1 MASKEIAAL
10 SVSLELNSDNF
21 TKQLQMVTRATN
33 SMEKNFKLAQKELET
48 TENKFKTLDKA
59 ISSGKDS
66 IEAYGMKIDT
76 LKKRKEEANKVLDK
90 AKEKF
95 ERLENT
101 LDREVKTLNELE
113 KTVGKSSTAY
123 ENQKKVVAEAEK
135 AYEKQVVAIGKAE
148 NQVKRYDA
156 QIKKAEE
163 SQNSLK
169 TSVEKLQQ
177 EYDKFTLQ
185 KSAKSVN
192 DFITKMKEADNE
204 FTKLGQNLSDVG
216 KSMATNVTLPLAA
229 FGGVVTKI
237 GIDFDTSIS
246 KCASISDDFAK
257 NIESI
262 EVKAREMG
270 KATSFSAADAA
281 DGLSYMALAG
291 WDAQTSM
298 NSIEPV
304 LRLAEAG
311 AMDLALASDLVTDSM
326 GALGLESE
334 DLQGYLDKVAK
345 TSTISNTSIQQLMEA
360 ILNVGG
366 TAQTLKLPMSE
377 LNAYLGILGDN
388 GIKGAYA
395 GTKLNSILTRMTAQS
410 SVAAKGWKSLGVE
423 VFDADG
429 QFRGL
434 TTVLSE
440 TREALAGMSEEEQ
453 QVALKAIVGTD
464 NINAF
469 KFMIQSTT
477 GTVQEYTE
485 SIENSNG
492 KLSELARIMKDNLGG
507 DLEVLKSTFEETCL
521 VLYKKMEPALRNI
534 VEKVTEFIASIG
546 ELNPE
551 LLEWGLKVALVVAAV
566 GPLLMVVGKLLTVGG
581 NAVIL
586 FNTLKGVTAGSAGG
600 FGLLSKAI
608 ALLSGPQ
615 GIALLVAS
623 LTMVIAKLGENE
635 VVLSS
640 LQEKWGYLGEIIGS
654 VCEHMSGVVQLSIG
668 NICILIGTLGKSIL
682 ALLKGDFKS
691 IDDIWSEGWAKMEN
705 NTAKAMSNINY
716 ESTNGIALMREMT
729 EIELNNLTGTFDVA
743 LKELP
748 KLTADNASEMANT
761 FVTRMQGL
769 DNDTLTILRGTSDT
783 MAVLF
788 EGIYEN
794 MSREDA
800 HKKFTSNL
808 ESMAKSGEFNS
819 DKISEDIA
827 NAMQLIDRHVMDG
840 SERVKSSA
848 EDMFENLS
856 SISQFGMD
864 ATVENVVGSVNKMS
878 DETISQ
884 LASMGGHWQTL
895 FGGIALTGKES
906 VGDMEAHIRGR
917 LETIAVEHPEFIAQM
932 KEQMTLY
939 FEQANVEGSAS
950 MDTLST
956 NVETELSEV
965 EKSMST
971 HTENGANSVDTNT
984 KTAAENAK
992 KNTES
997 LKNNVDTNTKNAS
1010 DSAKKNMDDAAKGV
1024 ADATSNMA
1032 KDAKKGTGEVAK
1044 NTDSDMQ
1051 KANKAVQ
1058 QSATDMYNGSKKSYQ
1073 KMADVA
1079 REEGTR
1085 MYLGVKTSAEK
1096 MASSAKSAATDMYR
1110 GVTTSTSRMADKAI
1124 ADWNRVKNAYSKSI
1138 KGTISVTKTEKTS
1151 KASKANYVPSENSLL
1166 DMSRSIE
1173 RISVDNLD
1181 IGSEIYR
1188 RNAIS
1193 PFGLSSTNNIM
1204 SGIMEGIN
1212 SNNSRMANSE
1222 SSMEKLLLQIL
1233 QTLQGNQTVV
1243 EVPVY
1248 LDGRQIA
1255 KTTAPYLQSELNT
1268 LTNRKNR
1275 LSGIV
1280 SL

>member
-21 TKQLQMVTRATN
+21 TKQLQMVSRATN
-33 SMEKNFKLAQKELET
+33 SMEKDFKLAQKELET
-48 TENKFKTLDKA
+48 TENKFKSLDKA
-59 ISSGKDS
+59 LTSGKNS

-76 LKKRKEEANKVLDK
+76 LKKRKEEANKILDK
-90 AKEKF
+90 AKEKYVKLG
-95 ERLENT
+95 ET
-101 LDREVKTLNELE
+101 LDKEQKTLNDLE
-113 KTVGKSSTAY
+113 KTVGKNSTAY
-123 ENQKKVVAEAEK
+123 ENQRKVVAEAEK
-135 AYEKQVVAIGKAE
+135 AYEKQSIAVGKAE
-148 NQVKRYDA
+148 NQVKRYEA

-163 SQNSLK
+163 SQASLK
-169 TSVEKLQQ
+169 ASVEKLQQ

-192 DFITKMKEADNE
+192 DFITKLKEADNE
-204 FTKLGQNLSDVG
+204 FTKLGKNLSDIG
-216 KSMATNVTLPLAA
+216 KSMTTSITLPLSA

-246 KCASISDDFAK
+246 KCASISEDFAK
-257 NIESI
+257 NIEAI
-262 EVKAREMG
+262 ENKAREMG

-298 NSIEPV
+298 ESIEPV

-366 TAQTLKLPMSE
+366 TAQTLKIPMSE
-377 LNAYLGILGDN
+377 LNAYLGVLGDN
-388 GIKGAYA
+388 GLKGALA

-434 TTVLSE
+434 TTVLGE
-440 TREALAGMSEEEQ
+440 TKEALAGMSEEEQ

-469 KFMIQSTT
+469 KFMLESTT
-477 GTVQEYTE
+477 GTVQEYTD

-521 VLYKKMEPALRNI
+521 VIYKKMEPALRDI
-534 VEKVTEFIASIG
+534 IEKVTEFVSSIG

-551 LLEWGLKVALVVAAV
+551 LLEWGLKVALVVAAI
-566 GPLLMVVGKLLTVGG
+566 GPLLMIVGKLISVGG

-586 FNTLKGVTAGSAGG
+586 FNTLKGATTGATGG

-608 ALLSGPQ
+608 AFLSGPQ
-615 GIALLVAS
+615 GMVLLVSA
-623 LTMVIAKLGENE
+623 LAMVIAKLGENE
-635 VVLSS
+635 DVLSS
-640 LQEKWGYLGEIIGS
+640 LQEKWGYLGEVIGS
-654 VCEHMSGVVQLSIG
+654 VCEHISGVVQLSIG
-668 NICILIGTLGKSIL
+668 NICILISTLGKSIL

-691 IDDIWSEGWAKMEN
+691 IDDIWAEGWAKMEN

-729 EIELNNLTGTFDVA
+729 EVELNNVIGTFDVA
-743 LKELP
+743 LQKLP
-748 KLTADNASEMANT
+748 QLTADNAGEMANV

-794 MSREDA
+794 MSKDEA
-800 HKKFTSNL
+800 QKKFTANL
-808 ESMAKSGEFNS
+808 ESMAKSGEYT
-819 DKISEDIA
+819 SEKVNQDIA
-827 NAMQLIDRHVMDG
+827 DAMNLIQQNVIDG
-840 SERVKSSA
+840 SERVKTSA
-848 EDMFENLS
+848 QDMFDNLTN
-856 SISQFGMD
+856 ISQFGMD
-864 ATVENVVGSVNKMS
+864 ATVQNVVGSVNKMS

-884 LASMGGHWQTL
+884 LASMGGHWETL
-895 FGGIALTGKES
+895 FGGIALTGKDAIF
-906 VGDMEAHIRGR
+906 DMESHIRGR
-917 LETIAVEHPEFIAQM
+917 LETMASEHPGFVAEMEAQM
-932 KEQMTLY
+932 SAY
-939 FEQANVEGSAS
+939 FEQANINGSTN

-956 NVETELSEV
+956 NVESELAQV
-965 EKSMST
+965 EQSMNT
-971 HTENGANSVDTNT
+971 HTENAANSVDANTRAAAESAKTNT
-984 KTAAENAK
+984 SDLSK
-992 KNTES
+992 
-997 LKNNVDTNTKNAS
+997 NVDENTKNAS
-1010 DSAKKNMDDAAKGV
+1010 KNAKSNMEDAAKGV
-1024 ADATSNMA
+1024 ANATSNMA
-1032 KDAKKGTGEVAK
+1032 RDAKKGTSEIAS
-1044 NTDSDMQ
+1044 NTDLDMQ

-1058 QSATDMYNGSKKSYQ
+1058 QSATDMYNGAKKSYV

-1079 REEGTR
+1079 RQEGTR
-1085 MYLGVKTSAEK
+1085 MYQGVKTSAEK

-1110 GVTTSTSRMADKAI
+1110 GVTTSTTKMANKAI
-1124 ADWNRVKNAYSKSI
+1124 ADWNRVKDAYSKSI

-1151 KASKANYVPSENSLL
+1151 TASLMPDAQSLQ

-1173 RISVDNLD
+1173 QVSVDNLD
-1181 IGSEIYR
+1181 VGSEMYR
-1188 RNAIS
+1188 RNTIT
-1193 PFGLSSTNNIM
+1193 PFGLSPNNIV
-1204 SGIMEGIN
+1204 SGIMDGIN
-1212 SNNSRMANSE
+1212 SNNSNRVSSE

-1248 LDGRQIA
+1248 LDGKQIA
-1255 KTTAPYLQSELNT
+1255 KTTAPYLQSELNS
-1268 LTNRKNR
+1268 LTDRKNR

>member
-163 SQNSLK
+163 AQNSLK

-204 FTKLGQNLSDVG
+204 FTKLGNNLSDIG
-216 KSMATNVTLPLAA
+216 KSMTTSITLPLSA

-246 KCASISDDFAK
+246 KCASISEDFAK
-257 NIESI
+257 NIEAI
-262 EVKAREMG
+262 EDKAREMG

-298 NSIEPV
+298 ESIEPV

-326 GALGLESE
+326 GALGYESDE
-334 DLQGYLDKVAK
+334 LQGYLDKVAK

-377 LNAYLGILGDN
+377 LSAYLGVLGDN
-388 GIKGAYA
+388 GLKGALA

-410 SVAAKGWKSLGVE
+410 SVAAKGWSQLGVK
-423 VFDADG
+423 VFTADG

-440 TREALAGMSEEEQ
+440 TREALSKMSEEEQ

-469 KFMIQSTT
+469 KFMLQSTT

-534 VEKVTEFIASIG
+534 IEKVTEFIASIG

-586 FNTLKGVTAGSAGG
+586 FNTLKGATAGSAGG

-635 VVLSS
+635 NVLSS
-640 LQEKWGYLGEIIGS
+640 LQEKWGYLGEVIGS

-682 ALLKGDFKS
+682 ALLKRDFKS
-691 IDDIWSEGWAKMEN
+691 IDDIWAEGWAKMEN

-716 ESTNGIALMREMT
+716 ESTNGIALLREMT
-729 EIELNNLTGTFDVA
+729 EVELNNVVGTFDVA
-743 LKELP
+743 LQKLP
-748 KLTADNASEMANT
+748 QLTADNASKMADT

-794 MSREDA
+794 MSKEDA
-800 HKKFTSNL
+800 HKKFTANL
-808 ESMAKSGEFNS
+808 ESMAKSGEYTS

-827 NAMQLIDRHVMDG
+827 EAMNLIDRHIMDG
-840 SERVKSSA
+840 SERVKASA

-864 ATVENVVGSVNKMS
+864 ATVQNVVSSVNKMS
-878 DETISQ
+878 DETIAQ
-884 LASMGGHWQTL
+884 LASMGGHWETL

-906 VGDMEAHIRGR
+906 VGDMESHIRGR
-917 LETIAVEHPEFIAQM
+917 LETMASEHPEFIAQM
-932 KEQMTLY
+932 KEQMTTY
-939 FEQANVEGSAS
+939 FEQANVNGSTS

-956 NVETELSEV
+956 NVESELAQV
-965 EKSMST
+965 EQSMST
-971 HTENGANSVDTNT
+971 HTENGANSVDANT

-992 KNTES
+992 KNTEA

-1032 KDAKKGTGEVAK
+1032 RDAKKGTSEIAS
-1044 NTDSDMQ
+1044 NTDTDMQ

-1110 GVTTSTSRMADKAI
+1110 GVTTSTRKMADNAI
-1124 ADWNRVKNAYSKSI
+1124 ADWNRIKNAYSKSI
-1138 KGTISVTKTEKTS
+1138 SGTVSVTKKETT
-1151 KASKANYVPSENSLL
+1151 ANYIPSTQALQNMSNSMEQVSLANIDTGS
-1166 DMSRSIE
+1166 DM
-1173 RISVDNLD
+1173 
-1181 IGSEIYR
+1181 YR
-1188 RNAIS
+1188 RSAIT
-1193 PFGLSSTNNIM
+1193 PFGLSSSNNIM
-1204 SGIMEGIN
+1204 SSIMDGIN
-1212 SNNSRMANSE
+1212 SNGLNTSNRE

>member
-21 TKQLQMVTRATN
+21 TKQLQMVSRATN
-33 SMEKNFKLAQKELET
+33 SMEKDFKLAQKELET
-48 TENKFKTLDKA
+48 TENKFKSLDKA
-59 ISSGKDS
+59 LTSGKNS

-76 LKKRKEEANKVLDK
+76 LKKRKEEANKILDK
-90 AKEKF
+90 AKEKYVKLG
-95 ERLENT
+95 ET
-101 LDREVKTLNELE
+101 LDKEQKTLNDLE
-113 KTVGKSSTAY
+113 KTVGKNSTAY
-123 ENQKKVVAEAEK
+123 ENQRKVVAEAEK
-135 AYEKQVVAIGKAE
+135 AYEKQSIAVGKAE
-148 NQVKRYDA
+148 NQVKRYEA

-163 SQNSLK
+163 SQASLK
-169 TSVEKLQQ
+169 ASVEKLQQ

-192 DFITKMKEADNE
+192 DFITKLKEADNE
-204 FTKLGQNLSDVG
+204 FTKLGNNLSDIG
-216 KSMATNVTLPLAA
+216 KSMTTSITLPLSA

-246 KCASISDDFAK
+246 KCASISEDFAK
-257 NIESI
+257 NIEAI
-262 EVKAREMG
+262 ENKAREMG

-298 NSIEPV
+298 ESIEPV

-366 TAQTLKLPMSE
+366 TAQTLKIPMSE
-377 LNAYLGILGDN
+377 LNAYLGVLGDN
-388 GIKGAYA
+388 GLKGALA

-434 TTVLSE
+434 TTVLGE
-440 TREALAGMSEEEQ
+440 TKEALAGMSEEEQ

-469 KFMIQSTT
+469 KFMLESTT
-477 GTVQEYTE
+477 GTVQEYTD

-521 VLYKKMEPALRNI
+521 VLYKKMEPALRDI
-534 VEKVTEFIASIG
+534 IEKVTEFVSSIG

-551 LLEWGLKVALVVAAV
+551 LLEWGLKVALVVAAI
-566 GPLLMVVGKLLTVGG
+566 GPLLMIVGKLISVGG

-586 FNTLKGVTAGSAGG
+586 FNTLKGATTGATGG

-608 ALLSGPQ
+608 AFLSGPQ
-615 GIALLVAS
+615 GMVLLVSA
-623 LTMVIAKLGENE
+623 LAMVIAKLGENE
-635 VVLSS
+635 DVLSS
-640 LQEKWGYLGEIIGS
+640 LQEKWGYLGEVIGS
-654 VCEHMSGVVQLSIG
+654 VCEHISGVVQLSIG
-668 NICILIGTLGKSIL
+668 NICILISTLGKSIL

-691 IDDIWSEGWAKMEN
+691 IDDIWAEGWAKMEN

-729 EIELNNLTGTFDVA
+729 EVELNNVIGTFDVA
-743 LKELP
+743 LQKLP
-748 KLTADNASEMANT
+748 QLTADNAGEMANV

-794 MSREDA
+794 MSKDEA
-800 HKKFTSNL
+800 QKKFTANL
-808 ESMAKSGEFNS
+808 ESMAKSGEYT
-819 DKISEDIA
+819 SEKVNQDIA
-827 NAMQLIDRHVMDG
+827 DAMNLIQQNVIDG
-840 SERVKSSA
+840 SERVKTSA
-848 EDMFENLS
+848 QDMFDNLTN
-856 SISQFGMD
+856 ISQFGMD
-864 ATVENVVGSVNKMS
+864 ATVQNVVGSVNKMS

-884 LASMGGHWQTL
+884 LASMGGHWETL
-895 FGGIALTGKES
+895 FGGIALTGKDAIF
-906 VGDMEAHIRGR
+906 DMESHIRGR
-917 LETIAVEHPEFIAQM
+917 LETMASEHPGFVAEMEAQM
-932 KEQMTLY
+932 SAY
-939 FEQANVEGSAS
+939 FEQANINGSTN

-956 NVETELSEV
+956 NVESELAQV
-965 EKSMST
+965 EQSMNT
-971 HTENGANSVDTNT
+971 HTENAANSVDANTRAAAESAKTNT
-984 KTAAENAK
+984 SDLSK
-992 KNTES
+992 
-997 LKNNVDTNTKNAS
+997 NVDENTKNAS
-1010 DSAKKNMDDAAKGV
+1010 KNAKSNMEDAAKGV
-1024 ADATSNMA
+1024 ANATSNMA
-1032 KDAKKGTGEVAK
+1032 RDAKKGTSEIAS
-1044 NTDSDMQ
+1044 NTDLDMQ

-1058 QSATDMYNGSKKSYQ
+1058 QSATDMYNGAKKSYV

-1079 REEGTR
+1079 RQEGTR
-1085 MYLGVKTSAEK
+1085 MYQGVKTSAEK

-1110 GVTTSTSRMADKAI
+1110 GVTTSTTKMANKAI
-1124 ADWNRVKNAYSKSI
+1124 ADWNRVKDAYSKSI

-1151 KASKANYVPSENSLL
+1151 TASLMPDAQSLQ

-1173 RISVDNLD
+1173 QVSVDNLD
-1181 IGSEIYR
+1181 VGSEMYR
-1188 RNAIS
+1188 RNTIT
-1193 PFGLSSTNNIM
+1193 PFGLSPNNIV
-1204 SGIMEGIN
+1204 SGIMDGIN
-1212 SNNSRMANSE
+1212 SNNSNRVSSE

-1248 LDGRQIA
+1248 LDGKQIA
-1255 KTTAPYLQSELNT
+1255 KTTAPYLQSELNS
-1268 LTNRKNR
+1268 LTDRKNR

>member
-135 AYEKQVVAIGKAE
+135 AYEKQVVAVGKAE

-163 SQNSLK
+163 AQNSLK

-192 DFITKMKEADNE
+192 DFIAKMKEADNE
-204 FTKLGQNLSDVG
+204 FTKLGQNLSDIG
-216 KSMATNVTLPLAA
+216 KSMTTNVTLPLAA

-298 NSIEPV
+298 ESIEPV

-469 KFMIQSTT
+469 KFMVQSTT

-521 VLYKKMEPALRNI
+521 VLYKKMEPALRDI

-608 ALLSGPQ
+608 TLLSGPQ
-615 GIALLVAS
+615 GIVLLVGAIT
-623 LTMVIAKLGENE
+623 LLIAKLGENE
-635 VVLSS
+635 EKLSS
-640 LQEKWGYLGEIIGS
+640 LQEKWGYLGEVIGS

-729 EIELNNLTGTFDVA
+729 EIELNNLTNTFDVA

-748 KLTADNASEMANT
+748 KLTADNANEMADI

-769 DNDTLTILRGTSDT
+769 DTDTLTILRGTSDT

-917 LETIAVEHPEFIAQM
+917 LEAMAVEHPEFIAQM

-956 NVETELSEV
+956 NVETELAEV

-997 LKNNVDTNTKNAS
+997 LKNSVDENTKNAGK
-1010 DSAKKNMDDAAKGV
+1010 SAKDNMDSAAKGV

-1032 KDAKKGTGEVAK
+1032 KDAKKGTSEVAK
-1044 NTDSDMQ
+1044 NTDTDMQ

-1124 ADWNRVKNAYSKSI
+1124 ADWNRVKNAYSRSI
-1138 KGTISVTKTEKTS
+1138 SGTISVTKTEKTS
-1151 KASKANYVPSENSLL
+1151 KANLVPDMQNIQ

-1173 RISVDNLD
+1173 QVSLSNIDT
-1181 IGSEIYR
+1181 GSDMYR
-1188 RNAIS
+1188 RSAIT
-1193 PFGLSSTNNIM
+1193 PFGLSSSNNIM
-1204 SGIMEGIN
+1204 SSIMDGIN
-1212 SNNSRMANSE
+1212 SNSLNTSNRE

-1255 KTTAPYLQSELNT
+1255 KTTAPYMQSELDT
-1268 LTNRKNR
+1268 LTNRRNR
-1275 LSGIV
+1275 LSGI
-1280 SL
+1280 SPL

>member
-21 TKQLQMVTRATN
+21 TKQLQMVSRATN
-33 SMEKNFKLAQKELET
+33 SMEKDFKLAQKELET
-48 TENKFKTLDKA
+48 TENKFKSLDKA
-59 ISSGKDS
+59 LTSGKNS

-90 AKEKF
+90 AKEKYTK
-95 ERLENT
+95 LGDT
-101 LDREVKTLNELE
+101 LDKEQKILLDLE
-113 KTVGKSSTAY
+113 KTVGKNSTAY

-135 AYEKQVVAIGKAE
+135 AYEKQSIAVGKAE

-156 QIKKAEE
+156 QIRKAEE
-163 SQNSLK
+163 SQASLK
-169 TSVEKLQQ
+169 ASVEKLQQ

-192 DFITKMKEADNE
+192 DFITKLKEADNE
-204 FTKLGQNLSDVG
+204 FTKLGKNLSDIG
-216 KSMATNVTLPLAA
+216 KSMTTSITLPLSA

-246 KCASISDDFAK
+246 KCASISEDFAK
-257 NIESI
+257 NIEAI
-262 EVKAREMG
+262 EDKAREMG

-298 NSIEPV
+298 ESIEPV

-366 TAQTLKLPMSE
+366 TAQTLKIPMSE
-377 LNAYLGILGDN
+377 LNAYLGVLGDN
-388 GIKGAYA
+388 GLKGALA

-434 TTVLSE
+434 TTVLGE
-440 TREALAGMSEEEQ
+440 TKEALAGMSEEEQ

-469 KFMIQSTT
+469 KFMLESTT
-477 GTVQEYTE
+477 GTVQEYTD

-521 VLYKKMEPALRNI
+521 VIYKKMEPALRDI
-534 VEKVTEFIASIG
+534 IEKVTEFVSSIG

-551 LLEWGLKVALVVAAV
+551 LLEWGLKVALVVAAI
-566 GPLLMVVGKLLTVGG
+566 GPLLMIVGKLISVGG

-586 FNTLKGVTAGSAGG
+586 FNTLKGVTTGATGG

-608 ALLSGPQ
+608 AFLSGPQ
-615 GIALLVAS
+615 GIVLLVSA

-635 VVLSS
+635 DILSS
-640 LQEKWGYLGEIIGS
+640 LQEKWGYLGEVIGS
-654 VCEHMSGVVQLSIG
+654 VCEHISGVVQLSIG
-668 NICILIGTLGKSIL
+668 NICILISTLGKSIL

-691 IDDIWSEGWAKMEN
+691 IDDIWAEGWAKMEN

-729 EIELNNLTGTFDVA
+729 EVELNNVVGTFDVA
-743 LKELP
+743 LQKLP
-748 KLTADNASEMANT
+748 QLTADNASEMANV

-794 MSREDA
+794 MSKDEA
-800 HKKFTSNL
+800 QKKFTANL
-808 ESMAKSGEFNS
+808 ESMAKSGEYT
-819 DKISEDIA
+819 SEKVNQDIA
-827 NAMQLIDRHVMDG
+827 DAMNLIQQNVIDG
-840 SERVKSSA
+840 SERVKTSA
-848 EDMFENLS
+848 QDMFDNLTN
-856 SISQFGMD
+856 ISQFGMD
-864 ATVENVVGSVNKMS
+864 ATVQNVVGSVNKMS

-884 LASMGGHWQTL
+884 LASMGGHWETL
-895 FGGIALTGKES
+895 FGGIALTGKDAIF
-906 VGDMEAHIRGR
+906 DMESHIRGR
-917 LETIAVEHPEFIAQM
+917 LETMASEHPGFVAEMEAQM
-932 KEQMTLY
+932 SAY
-939 FEQANVEGSAS
+939 FEQANINGSTN

-956 NVETELSEV
+956 NVESELAQV
-965 EKSMST
+965 EQSMNT
-971 HTENGANSVDTNT
+971 HTENAANSVDANTRAAAESAKTNT
-984 KTAAENAK
+984 SDLSK
-992 KNTES
+992 
-997 LKNNVDTNTKNAS
+997 NVDENTKNAS
-1010 DSAKKNMDDAAKGV
+1010 KNAKSNMEDAAKGV
-1024 ADATSNMA
+1024 ANATSNMA
-1032 KDAKKGTGEVAK
+1032 RDAKKGTSEIAS

-1058 QSATDMYNGSKKSYQ
+1058 QSATDMYNGAKKSYV

-1079 REEGTR
+1079 RQEGTR
-1085 MYLGVKTSAEK
+1085 MYQGVKTSAEK

-1110 GVTTSTSRMADKAI
+1110 GVTTSTTKMANKAI
-1124 ADWNRVKNAYSKSI
+1124 ADWNRVKDAYSKSI

-1151 KASKANYVPSENSLL
+1151 TARLMPDAQSLQ

-1173 RISVDNLD
+1173 QVSVDNLD
-1181 IGSEIYR
+1181 VGSEMYR
-1188 RNAIS
+1188 RNTIT
-1193 PFGLSSTNNIM
+1193 PFGLSPNNIV
-1204 SGIMEGIN
+1204 SGIMDGIN
-1212 SNNSRMANSE
+1212 SNNSNRASSE

-1248 LDGRQIA
+1248 LDGKQIA
-1255 KTTAPYLQSELNT
+1255 KTTAPYLQSELNS
-1268 LTNRKNR
+1268 LTDRKNR

>member
-163 SQNSLK
+163 TQNSLK
-169 TSVEKLQQ
+169 ASVEKLQQ

-298 NSIEPV
+298 ESIEPV

-469 KFMIQSTT
+469 KFMVQSTT

-521 VLYKKMEPALRNI
+521 VLYKKMEPALRDI
-534 VEKVTEFIASIG
+534 IGKVTEFVSSIG

-586 FNTLKGVTAGSAGG
+586 FNTLKGATVGATGG

-640 LQEKWGYLGEIIGS
+640 LQEKWGYLGEVIGS

-691 IDDIWSEGWAKMEN
+691 IDDIWAEGWAKMEN

-716 ESTNGIALMREMT
+716 ESTNGIALLREMT
-729 EIELNNLTGTFDVA
+729 EVELNNVVGTFDVA
-743 LKELP
+743 LQKLP
-748 KLTADNASEMANT
+748 QLTADNASKMADI

-794 MSREDA
+794 MSKEDA
-800 HKKFTSNL
+800 HKKFTANL
-808 ESMAKSGEFNS
+808 ESMAKSGEYTS

-827 NAMQLIDRHVMDG
+827 EAMNLIDRHIMDG
-840 SERVKSSA
+840 SERVKASA

-864 ATVENVVGSVNKMS
+864 ATVQNVVSSVNKMS
-878 DETISQ
+878 DETIAQ
-884 LASMGGHWQTL
+884 LASMGGHWETL

-917 LETIAVEHPEFIAQM
+917 LETMASEHPEFIAQM
-932 KEQMTLY
+932 KEQMTTY
-939 FEQANVEGSAS
+939 FEQANVNGSTS

-956 NVETELSEV
+956 NVESDLAEV

-992 KNTES
+992 KNTEA

-1024 ADATSNMA
+1024 ANATSNMA
-1032 KDAKKGTGEVAK
+1032 RDAKKGTSEIAS
-1044 NTDSDMQ
+1044 NTDTDMQ

-1124 ADWNRVKNAYSKSI
+1124 ADWNRVKNAYSRSI
-1138 KGTISVTKTEKTS
+1138 SGTISVTKTEKTS
-1151 KASKANYVPSENSLL
+1151 KANLVPDMQNIQ

-1173 RISVDNLD
+1173 QVSLSNIDT
-1181 IGSEIYR
+1181 GSDMYR
-1188 RNAIS
+1188 RSAIT
-1193 PFGLSSTNNIM
+1193 PFGLSSSNNIM
-1204 SGIMEGIN
+1204 SSIIDGIN
-1212 SNNSRMANSE
+1212 SNSLNTSNRE

-1255 KTTAPYLQSELNT
+1255 KTTAPYMQSELDT
-1268 LTNRKNR
+1268 LTNRRNR
-1275 LSGIV
+1275 LSGI
-1280 SL
+1280 SPL